1 MSGNDYAQE
10 ELEIFLEEMDELLQ
24 VLEEDFLKLEREPDN
39 PSILQEIFRA
49 AHTMKGSAAT
59 MGYSKLADLAHSME
73 TVFDGVRSGRIA
85 VSAKLID
92 VFLQCNDTLGNIKNE
107 IFQYQEVRSET
118 AHHISDL
125 KELIDTG
132 GAAAE
137 AESTSRLA
145 DSIAKSAGPENGKRF
160 NIRLDVSESCQL
172 PSVRAFQVVFLMS
185 SNATLISTNPSVE
198 DIENETGS
206 FPLELLVCSDKSL
219 VEIELFLSTI
229 PEIVVQRVEE
239 TDSSAGDT
247 LTSSAA
253 DAEGDESAA
262 RAASSTDSYSPDS
275 DLDALLN
282 GSSCE
287 PQVVEDAVEEE
298 EKAPVAVVPERKKAE
313 AKEDSQ
319 QKEDKKSA
327 GDSGKD
333 KAQARKHS
341 ARTVRVD
348 VERMD
353 AIMDLVGEL
362 VINRTRLTQLSRTIS
377 ARYDGEENVEN
388 INETA
393 DALELI
399 SGQLQEN
406 IMKAR
411 LLPIENVFNKFPR
424 MVRDLAKKSGKKIE
438 LVMMGE
444 DTELDRSVL
453 EEIGDPLMHA
463 IRNSVDHGIENEV
476 DRLASG
482 KSPEGTIKISASHV
496 EDHIL
501 ITVED
506 DGSGINPEKVLKK
519 AKEMKVASPEV
530 LDALSG
536 QEVLNLVFAPGF
548 STKTEVSELSGRG
561 VGMDVVRANI
571 EKLNGSVAL
580 HSVVGDGTK
589 LTIKLPL
596 TLAIIKSLLVT
607 IEKRVFA
614 IPLVSVIQTVRA
626 SRADIQTVKGR
637 ETTLFRGSVLP
648 LVRLEDALGITRK
661 ESELSGAKF
670 FIVVVS
676 WGGKRTGIVVDT
688 LIGDME
694 IVIRPLGEYIGEVP
708 GIAGAAILGDGNIAL
723 IVDIGGVIEM
733 KAGEKAAV

>member
-10 ELEIFLEEMDELLQ
+10 ELEIFLEEMEELLQ

-49 AHTMKGSAAT
+49 AHTMKGSSAT
-59 MGYSKLADLAHSME
+59 MGYTKLADLSHAME
-73 TVFDGVRSGRIA
+73 TVFDGVRSGKIG

-107 IFQYQEVRSET
+107 IFQFQEVRSET
-118 AHHISDL
+118 AHHISEL
-125 KELIDTG
+125 KELMDHRGVEEEAVVTG
-132 GAAAE
+132 
-137 AESTSRLA
+137 RLA
-145 DSIAKSAGPENGKRF
+145 ASVSNGAGGGKTYR
-160 NIRLDVSESCQL
+160 ILLDVSESCQL
-172 PSVRAFQVVFLMS
+172 PSVRAFQAVFLI
-185 SNATLISTNPSVE
+185 SNHASIISTNPTIDE
-198 DIENETGS
+198 IENETGS
-206 FPLELLVCSDKSL
+206 FPLEMFVSTEKNLS
-219 VEIELFLSTI
+219 EIEFFLGTI
-229 PEIVVQRVEE
+229 PEIIAQKLEE
-239 TDSSAGDT
+239 STATGEATRTEQKSLLESSSSEAAGVDAEIDA
-247 LTSSAA
+247 LINGASSMRQSAA
-253 DAEGDESAA
+253 EI
-262 RAASSTDSYSPDS
+262 
-275 DLDALLN
+275 
-282 GSSCE
+282 E
-287 PQVVEDAVEEE
+287 PEEEEE
-298 EKAPVAVVPERKKAE
+298 EKPVQAVSKAKKE
-313 AKEDSQ
+313 EEKKEL
-319 QKEDKKSA
+319 KEEKKPQSDA
-327 GDSGKD
+327 GKT
-333 KAQARKHS
+333 QTPARKHS

-377 ARYDGEENVEN
+377 AQFDGEENVEN

-393 DALELI
+393 DVLELI

-438 LVMMGE
+438 LVMVGE

-463 IRNSVDHGIENEV
+463 IRNAVDHGIEDEV
-476 DRLASG
+476 DRLAAG

-506 DGSGINPEKVLKK
+506 DGGGINPEKVLKK
-519 AKEMKVASPEV
+519 AKEKKVASPEA
-530 LDALSG
+530 LDALKE

-548 STKTEVSELSGRG
+548 STKSEVSELSGRG

-580 HSVVGDGTK
+580 HSVVGEGTK

-614 IPLVSVIQTVRA
+614 IPLVSVIQTVR
-626 SRADIQTVKGR
+626 SCSADIQTVKGK
-637 ETTLFRGSVLP
+637 ETTLFRGGVLP
-648 LVRLEDALGITRK
+648 LVRLEDALGIRRGD
-661 ESELSGAKF
+661 SEISGDKF

-676 WGGKRTGIVVDT
+676 WGGKRTGIIVDT

-733 KAGEKAAV
+733 KAEEKAAV